1 MHRAARTLR
10 PMSLEAFRPLPPP
23 IPLASFPDVRSLFG
37 FASPAAS
44 FPAELQ
50 QADPADVDFALDA
63 SSVRTSDER
72 SDAYN
77 TQYSVSGEMDVSAP
91 GVDAVQVPVRF
102 DVTLRNENAT
112 PAQMRA
118 VNPFDPATI
127 PERTRIQVYGRD
139 YAGTPLEASFRALA
153 GANNL
158 DSIDDLRLSL
168 EMTDEGELRVM
179 TGANALFDAPRN
191 GGPSSLP
198 GERQDFTRHT
208 TMLEAPAGADRAAY
222 TRMLLDGTPPPDT
235 VLLDEDVQ
243 TGAID
248 GTVTETGSGETNTV
262 TWTLDASGRPT
273 AADAVLTWEP
283 SSQGRESDRI
293 EGSAQSR
300 FRSDNDMKGSGDD
313 VGHIIA
319 YRFVGGHGAA
329 NMFPQESSFNQRV
342 YARMEQEWSDWL
354 AEGMEVRIEID
365 LTPDAVQRPD
375 GVQVDYEVIDPATGN
390 VVYDPSLIV
399 FENSGGQVFDGIAR
413 AEMDD
418 IIDTANA

>member
-1 MHRAARTLR
+1 
-10 PMSLEAFRPLPPP
+10 MSLEAFRPLPPP
-23 IPLASFPDVRSLFG
+23 IPPASFPDVRSLFG
-37 FASPAAS
+37 LASPAAS

-77 TQYSVSGEMDVSAP
+77 THYSVSGEMDVSAP

-127 PERTRIQVYGRD
+127 PDRTRIQVYGRD

-329 NMFPQESSFNQRV
+329 NMFPQESNFNQRV

-354 AEGMEVRIEID
+354 AEGMDVRIEID

-399 FENSGGQVFDGIAR
+399 FENSGDQVFDGIAR